1 MVVMADG
8 GDGGDDG
15 DDGYNGD
22 NGDDMAEDS
31 GDSEGDP
38 AYEYENDSDET
49 EELDSGASDIDAA
62 SDEEF
67 VRNKQNYKSVK
78 EGMKEWEYDESD
90 FDSDDLRSIDS
101 SSEDENSKIAD
112 LDLGDGTGFTII
124 SDQQKGLENA
134 IKELLPKAEHRFCT
148 RHIYSNFR
156 KKYPSRI
163 NAENA
168 QNEGECATNEGA
180 ENAPNE
186 GQGAENA
193 EPNVEKT
200 GQNEGECPTNEGQ
213 MGEAGQ
219 RNGPKRNK
227 LGIRRPKTKG
237 LVIKN
242 STVIPT
248 QASQTI
254 STVPTDAIGKCKGK
268 ETSSSETSHFMYQVL
283 GSVGYDA
290 LYCQTDAH
298 PWVWTQPPYNKGP
311 STSPT
316 VQITQA
322 RKPQSPAISAG
333 TPPIPN
339 PSRRSSSRLINVTK
353 SKDQGASKT
362 TLED

>member
-1 MVVMADG
+1 MVDLCKPYGKIEVYVDSSLTDETIEADRNDIAGG

-49 EELDSGASDIDAA
+49 EELDSGASDIDDA
-62 SDEEF
+62 
-67 VRNKQNYKSVK
+67 
-78 EGMKEWEYDESD
+78 
-90 FDSDDLRSIDS
+90 
-101 SSEDENSKIAD
+101 
-112 LDLGDGTGFTII
+112 
-124 SDQQKGLENA
+124 
-134 IKELLPKAEHRFCT
+134 
-148 RHIYSNFR
+148 
-156 KKYPSRI
+156 RI

-168 QNEGECATNEGA
+168 QNEGAENAEPNVEKTGQNEGESATNEGA

-213 MGEAGQ
+213 TGEAGQ
-219 RNGPKRNK
+219 MIGPKRNK
-227 LGIRRPKTKG
+227 LGIRRPKLIIRRPKTKG
-237 LVIKN
+237 LVIKD

-254 STVPTDAIGKCKGK
+254 STVPTDEMGKCKGK

-290 LYCQTDAH
+290 LYCQIYAH

-311 STSPT
+311 FTSPT
-316 VQITQA
+316 V
-322 RKPQSPAISAG
+322 
-333 TPPIPN
+333 
-339 PSRRSSSRLINVTK
+339 
-353 SKDQGASKT
+353 
-362 TLED
+362 

>member
-1 MVVMADG
+1 MTTLINIEVNHHGEFAPQPKCYYIGGRCDVVENVDSDILSFRDLEDWAAMFNYNPECLVYFKNNGHDFANGVRIVYDDSSIRDMVDLCKPYGKIEVYVDSSLTDEAIEADRNDIAGGIMVVMGMMADG
-8 GDGGDDG
+8 GDGGDDGDDGDDGYNGDDG

-49 EELDSGASDIDAA
+49 EELDSGASDIDDA

-90 FDSDDLRSIDS
+90 FDSDDLRRKRDS
-101 SSEDENSKIAD
+101 E
-112 LDLGDGTGFTII
+112 
-124 SDQQKGLENA
+124 
-134 IKELLPKAEHRFCT
+134 
-148 RHIYSNFR
+148 
-156 KKYPSRI
+156 
-163 NAENA
+163 
-168 QNEGECATNEGA
+168 
-180 ENAPNE
+180 
-186 GQGAENA
+186 
-193 EPNVEKT
+193 
-200 GQNEGECPTNEGQ
+200 
-213 MGEAGQ
+213 
-219 RNGPKRNK
+219 
-227 LGIRRPKTKG
+227 
-237 LVIKN
+237 
-242 STVIPT
+242 
-248 QASQTI
+248 
-254 STVPTDAIGKCKGK
+254 TVPTDEMGKCKGK

-362 TLED
+362 TSED

>member
-8 GDGGDDG
+8 GDGGDDGDDG

-49 EELDSGASDIDAA
+49 EELDSGASDIDDAC
-62 SDEEF
+62 DEEF

-90 FDSDDLRSIDS
+90 FDSDDLR
-101 SSEDENSKIAD
+101 
-112 LDLGDGTGFTII
+112 L
-124 SDQQKGLENA
+124 
-134 IKELLPKAEHRFCT
+134 
-148 RHIYSNFR
+148 
-156 KKYPSRI
+156 
-163 NAENA
+163 
-168 QNEGECATNEGA
+168 
-180 ENAPNE
+180 NAPNE

-200 GQNEGECPTNEGQ
+200 GQNEGECPTNDGQ

-227 LGIRRPKTKG
+227 LGIRRPKLIIRRPKTKG
-237 LVIKN
+237 LVIKD

-254 STVPTDAIGKCKGK
+254 STVPTDEMGKCKGK

-322 RKPQSPAISAG
+322 RKPQSPAISVG
-333 TPPIPN
+333 TPPIPS

-353 SKDQGASKT
+353 SKDQGSSKT
-362 TLED
+362 TSED

>member
-1 MVVMADG
+1 MVDLCKPYGKIEVYVDSSLTDEAIEADRNDIAGGIMVVMGMMADG
-8 GDGGDDG
+8 GDGGDDGDDGYNGDDG

-49 EELDSGASDIDAA
+49 EELESGASDIDDA
-62 SDEEF
+62 
-67 VRNKQNYKSVK
+67 R
-78 EGMKEWEYDESD
+78 
-90 FDSDDLRSIDS
+90 
-101 SSEDENSKIAD
+101 
-112 LDLGDGTGFTII
+112 
-124 SDQQKGLENA
+124 
-134 IKELLPKAEHRFCT
+134 
-148 RHIYSNFR
+148 
-156 KKYPSRI
+156 
-163 NAENA
+163 
-168 QNEGECATNEGA
+168 
-180 ENAPNE
+180 
-186 GQGAENA
+186 
-193 EPNVEKT
+193 
-200 GQNEGECPTNEGQ
+200 
-213 MGEAGQ
+213 
-219 RNGPKRNK
+219 
-227 LGIRRPKTKG
+227 
-237 LVIKN
+237 LVIKD

-254 STVPTDAIGKCKGK
+254 STVPTDEMGKCKGK

-322 RKPQSPAISAG
+322 RKPQSSAISAG

-362 TLED
+362 TSED